1 MHTRSI
7 YSSLLALQL
16 SCGAEQTAPIV
27 DSPFRKVTLDDAP
40 GEPMGLALLPDGR
53 ILHTTRDGEVWLHAD
68 GEKTLAARFAVY
80 GHDEEGLQGI
90 AIDPAFAQN
99 GWVYLYYSPA
109 LETPVDDPAT
119 AAAEGEVPF
128 VGSAAQRASF
138 AGYLRLSRL
147 RLEGSELSPSSEQ
160 ILLEVP
166 ADRGVCCHLAGQID
180 FDAAGNL
187 YLSTG
192 DDTNPFQ
199 SDGFAPIDER
209 PEWHPAFDAQRTSAN
224 TNDLRGKLLRIRVLD
239 DGTIAIP
246 EGNLF
251 APGTPATRPEI
262 YAMGLRNPFRFAV
275 DRQSSRVLLADYAP
289 DAAVPVAFRG
299 PPATGKWLSL
309 SAPGN
314 YGWPYCAD
322 AGAPYVDFD
331 FATSTSGSAFDC
343 AAPQN
348 ESPLNTGA
356 LALPAVSTAALT
368 YSYGP
373 SERWP
378 ELGSGGV
385 APMAGPAY
393 AYDPSLGSA
402 VQWPERLSGVPLFYD
417 WARDLVAALH
427 PGESGE
433 IERIEVLTHSFEVD
447 NPIDM
452 EFGPD
457 GALYVLE
464 YGDGQRTANPD
475 AQLSRIEYIAGA
487 Q

>member
-1 MHTRSI
+1 MRI
-7 YSSLLALQL
+7 AIVYGCLIALQL
-16 SCGAEQTAPIV
+16 SCDEGQIQPIAE
-27 DSPFRKVTLDDAP
+27 SPFRKVTLDGAP
-40 GEPMGLALLPDGR
+40 GEPMGLAVLPDGR
-53 ILHTTRDGEVWLHAD
+53 ILHTTRNGNVWLHAD
-68 GEKTLAARFAVY
+68 GNRTLAAHFAVY

-90 AIDPAFAQN
+90 AIDPAFTQN
-99 GWVYLYYSPA
+99 AWVYLYYSPA
-109 LETPVDDPAT
+109 LETPVDDPNT
-119 AAAEGEVPF
+119 PVAEGEAPL
-128 VGSAAQRASF
+128 VGAEAPRAAF

-147 RLEGSELSPSSEQ
+147 RLEGAELAMGSEQ
-160 ILLEVP
+160 VLLEVP

-209 PEWHPAFDAQRTSAN
+209 PDGHPAFDAQRTSAN
-224 TNDLRGKLLRIRVLD
+224 TNDLRGKLLRIRVQE
-239 DGTIAIP
+239 DGTYAIP

-251 APGTPATRPEI
+251 APGTPGTRPEI

-289 DAAVPVAFRG
+289 DASVTDALRG
-299 PPATGKWLSL
+299 PPATGKWL
-309 SAPGN
+309 AIAEPGN

-322 AGAPYVDFD
+322 AQAPYVDFD
-331 FATSTSGSAFDC
+331 FATSTSGSAFNC
-343 AAPQN
+343 RAPRN

-356 LALPAVSTAALT
+356 LALPAVAPALLT
-368 YSYGP
+368 YSYEE
-373 SERWP
+373 SARWP

-393 AYDPSLGSA
+393 AYDPAVGSA
-402 VQWPERLSGVPLFYD
+402 VKWPERLSGIPLFYD

-427 PGESGE
+427 RGESGE
-433 IERIEVLTHSFEVD
+433 IERIEVLTGAFQVD

-487 Q
+487 E